1 MTEAPRSAKI
11 GKYAVEKVL
20 GRGAMGVVYLA
31 RDPMIKRLVAIK
43 TVFLP
48 QGLEPQKITE
58 FRERFLREARAAGQ
72 MNHPAIVTIYEADD
86 GSSGGPPFIAMEYI
100 QGETW
105 SAKIK
110 RGEKADPG
118 QLFPLVREIASGLAY
133 AHKAGVVHRD
143 IKPANI
149 ISTPDGHAKLTDFG
163 IARVPA
169 SELTQE
175 GQFLGTPAY
184 MAPEQI
190 TGKGVD
196 GRSDLFSLGT
206 VVFEMLVGSKP
217 FPGEDITVVTH
228 KILMEPPEPMPEK
241 LPGMPSEVS
250 CILNKLL
257 AKNPAGRYQ
266 SAEQLI
272 EDIDAYLGGSLPPHA
287 GTDAAAEATAISGPL
302 PQPPTAIQPEPR
314 SPFATRGAAA
324 DAANVQAEP
333 PQAPPAQRG
342 APSKRFKWLLPTALA
357 AFGLVL
363 VLGAAGGFL
372 WWWTHRAAPP
382 AVVLPSPESTPQSG
396 SRPATA
402 SSEQPPAEQ
411 AAESLPPASGAA
423 TAAEKQPKPRTPE
436 AKPKP
441 AQASSSPASSIAAPS
456 QTPPAAQARPAR
468 LDVTFTAGVLK
479 GEYWLKVD
487 GKTVAHEKIDR
498 KFSLKKGSW
507 SNSASVPPGSHLVS
521 FEIVTDI
528 QDVKTQ
534 HEERAEFAPGET
546 RSLQVRL
553 SKLKKELEFKW
564 D

>member
-1 MTEAPRSAKI
+1 MNQEPHPARI
-11 GKYAVEKVL
+11 GKYAVERVL

-31 RDPMIKRLVAIK
+31 RDPMIHRAVAIK

-48 QGLEPQKITE
+48 QGLEPPKINE

-72 MNHPAIVTIYEADD
+72 MNHPSIVTIYEADD

-110 RGEKADPG
+110 RGERAAPE

-133 AHKAGVVHRD
+133 AHRVGVVHRD

-206 VVFEMLVGSKP
+206 VIFEMLTGTKP

-228 KILMEPPEPMPEK
+228 KILMEPPEPLPEK
-241 LPGMPSEVS
+241 CADIPVDIG
-250 CILNKLL
+250 CILNKLF
-257 AKNPAGRYQ
+257 AKKPSERYQ
-266 SAEQLI
+266 NAEQLA
-272 EDIDAYLGGSLPPHA
+272 EDVDSYLGGSLPPHA
-287 GTDAAAEATAISGPL
+287 GTEAAAETTVIAGAPPPQPSVATPPKPDSPL
-302 PQPPTAIQPEPR
+302 STQGAATVSSNVPKQPQPPPA
-314 SPFATRGAAA
+314 SPP
-324 DAANVQAEP
+324 VS
-333 PQAPPAQRG
+333 
-342 APSKRFKWLLPTALA
+342 SKRAGWLLPAALA
-357 AFGLVL
+357 AVGLVV

-372 WWWTHRAAPP
+372 WWWTHRAVTPS
-382 AVVLPSPESTPQSG
+382 VVLPSQEFASQNSSP
-396 SRPATA
+396 PAAEA
-402 SSEQPPAEQ
+402 SQQPPAGQ
-411 AAESLPPASGAA
+411 AESEPPAGEAAISPAKPSKPRAHTTKPLSSKSPPPPAISGAA
-423 TAAEKQPKPRTPE
+423 SSQQPP
-436 AKPKP
+436 
-441 AQASSSPASSIAAPS
+441 
-456 QTPPAAQARPAR
+456 PPAPAKLAT
-468 LDVTFTAGVLK
+468 LDMTFTAGVLK

-487 GKTVAHEKIDR
+487 GQTLAHEKIER
-498 KFSLKKGSW
+498 KFSLKKGTW
-507 SNSASVPPGSHLVS
+507 SQAVKVPAGNHLVS
-521 FEIVTDI
+521 FELATDI
-528 QDVKTQ
+528 QEVKTR
-534 HEERAEFAPGET
+534 HEERAEFASGEART
-546 RSLQVRL
+546 LLVKL
-553 SKLKKELEFKW
+553 SKLKKELEFEW
-564 D
+564 H

>member
-1 MTEAPRSAKI
+1 MTEGPQPAGI
-11 GKYAVEKVL
+11 GKYAIERVL

-72 MNHPAIVTIYEADD
+72 MNHPSIVTIYEADD

-118 QLFPLVREIASGLAY
+118 QLFTLVREIASGLAY

-206 VVFEMLVGSKP
+206 VIFEMLTGSKP

-241 LPGMPSEVS
+241 CPGMPSEVG

-257 AKNPAGRYQ
+257 TKNPAERYQ
-266 SAEQLI
+266 SAEQLA
-272 EDIDAYLGGSLPPHA
+272 EDLDAYLGGSLPPHA
-287 GTDAAAEATAISGPL
+287 GTEAAAEATAISDPL
-302 PQPPTAIQPEPR
+302 PQPSAAIPPKPN
-314 SPFATRGAAA
+314 SPFATHSDAAA
-324 DAANVQAEP
+324 ASNVPDQP
-333 PQAPPAQRG
+333 PQATPAPPTAQ
-342 APSKRFKWLLPTALA
+342 SKRLKWLLPAVLA

-382 AVVLPSPESTPQSG
+382 AVVLPSPEFTPQSG
-396 SRPATA
+396 SQPAA
-402 SSEQPPAEQ
+402 AASEQPSIEQ
-411 AAESLPPASGAA
+411 TESRPPASEAA
-423 TAAEKQPKPRTPE
+423 TPA
-436 AKPKP
+436 AKPSKP
-441 AQASSSPASSIAAPS
+441 KTHATKPSSPQASSSPASSIAASS
-456 QTPPAAQARPAR
+456 QPPPAAQARPAK
-468 LDVTFTAGVLK
+468 LEVTFTAGVLK

-487 GKTVAHEKIDR
+487 GKTVANEKIDR

-507 SNSASVPPGSHLVS
+507 SNSVSVPTGSHLVS

-534 HEERAEFAPGET
+534 HEERAEFASGET
-546 RSLQVRL
+546 RTLQVRL
-553 SKLKKELEFKW
+553 SKLKKDLEFEW
-564 D
+564 N

>member
-1 MTEAPRSAKI
+1 MTEVQHPAKI
-11 GKYAVEKVL
+11 GKYDVERVL
-20 GRGAMGVVYLA
+20 GKGAMGVVYLA
-31 RDPMIKRLVAIK
+31 RDPMIKRPVAIK

-48 QGLEPQKITE
+48 QGLEPHKVAE

-72 MNHPAIVTIYEADD
+72 MNHPSIVTIYEAED

-110 RGEKADPG
+110 RGEKADPA
-118 QLFPLVREIASGLAY
+118 QLFSLVREIASGLAY
-133 AHKAGVVHRD
+133 AHRAGVVHRD

-206 VVFEMLVGSKP
+206 VIFEMITGTKP

-241 LPGMPSEVS
+241 CSAFPRDIG

-257 AKNPAGRYQ
+257 AKNPAERYQ
-266 SAEQLI
+266 SAGQLA
-272 EDIDAYLGGSLPPHA
+272 EDVDAYLAGSLPPHA
-287 GTDAAAEATAISGPL
+287 GTEPAAESTLVSAAPPDSRDSQMEVPPKPDSPL
-302 PQPPTAIQPEPR
+302 STQSAAPPQPPPK
-314 SPFATRGAAA
+314 AA
-324 DAANVQAEP
+324 P
-333 PQAPPAQRG
+333 KKT
-342 APSKRFKWLLPTALA
+342 SWLLPAALA
-357 AFGLVL
+357 AAGLVF
-363 VLGAAGGFL
+363 VLAAAGGFL
-372 WWWTHRAAPP
+372 WWWTHRVAPP
-382 AVVLPSPESTPQSG
+382 SVALPSQESTQG
-396 SRPATA
+396 SASPAQGGATEEAA
-402 SSEQPPAEQ
+402 SPAPAEG
-411 AAESLPPASGAA
+411 AVAEPARPSPKHG
-423 TAAEKQPKPRTPE
+423 KPKPRQPRHE
-436 AKPKP
+436 QP
-441 AQASSSPASSIAAPS
+441 AAPS
-456 QTPPAAQARPAR
+456 NPSSSSAQAPAAAARTAT

-487 GKTVAHEKIDR
+487 GQTVAHEVIDR

-507 SNSASVPPGSHLVS
+507 SNTAKVSPGSHAVS
-521 FEIVTDI
+521 FELVTDI
-528 QDVKTQ
+528 QDIKAQ
-534 HEERAEFAPGET
+534 HDERAEFAPGET
-546 RSLQVRL
+546 RSLKISL
-553 SKLKKELEFKW
+553 SKLKKEVEFEW
-564 D
+564 H